1 MKTIF
6 RTFHAGD
13 VIALFPEIPA
23 DVRGDFCQS
32 YQTIGQH
39 GAASPMGAHFAR
51 ITRPATPEEIAPLAA
66 ELARI
71 GYAVAT
77 VRRVSYAM
85 HQARRA
91 AAAAPFPA
99 APFPVTLAGDPG
111 HAEAQAE
118 TVRRLTTRPAWKLTD
133 CIRTA

>member
-1 MKTIF
+1 MKTKTKTIF
-6 RTFHAGD
+6 RTFHTGD

-32 YQTIGQH
+32 YQAIGQH
-39 GAASPMGAHFAR
+39 GAASPMGVHFAH

-66 ELARI
+66 ELERI
-71 GYAVAT
+71 GYTVAP

-91 AAAAPFPA
+91 TAA

-133 CIRTA
+133 CTFTA